1 MKLLT
6 WLFGLIALGCL
17 MAGGVSYWQEQQPSV
32 KHPNFTITPEE
43 IDWPDCPVG
52 EHDLVLSITNPAK
65 VPRRIIGLA
74 EG

>member
-17 MAGGVSYWQEQQPSV
+17 ITGGMLYWQEQQPPV
-32 KHPNFTITPEE
+32 LHPNFIITPEE

-52 EHDLVLSITNPAK
+52 EHDLILTITNPAPI
-65 VPRRIIGLA
+65 PRRIIGLA

>member
-6 WLFGLIALGCL
+6 WLFALFAVGCL
-17 MAGGVSYWQEQQPSV
+17 IAGGVSYWLESQPPV
-32 KHPNFTITPEE
+32 KHANFTVTPEE

-52 EHDLVLSITNPAK
+52 EHDLVLTITNPAK